1 MTTNRDNP
9 SRDNNG
15 RFHRTA
21 DSAQRDAQACAMRAR
36 NHTYQEISDALG
48 YGDRANAYRA
58 VQQALAA
65 IPAEAVEEL
74 RRLHM
79 ARLDYLATQALAV
92 LERDHL
98 TISQGGKI
106 VTDDE
111 GRPILDDGPT
121 LAALD
126 RLLRIQERQAKLMGL
141 DAPSRHEVMT
151 LDSLDARIAE
161 LTAQLGGAPPAPEA
175 AADPGTR
182 E

>member
-1 MTTNRDNP
+1 MTTRRGNTDRDNT
-9 SRDNNG
+9 G
-15 RFHRTA
+15 RFARTL
-21 DSAQRDAQACAMRAR
+21 DSAQRDAEACEMRSR
-36 NHTYQEISDALG
+36 NHTYQEIADALG

-65 IPAEAVEEL
+65 VPVEAVEEL

-79 ARLDYLATQALAV
+79 GRLDYLATQALAV
-92 LERDHL
+92 LEREHL

-106 VTDDE
+106 VTDAD

-161 LTAQLGGAPPAPEA
+161 LTAQLGGTTPTPEA
-175 AADPGTR
+175 PADPGA
-182 E
+182 